1 MAVSA
6 TASNVRGE
14 RSEFADPYL
23 WGGVLCYAGVYFWL
37 GYVRYA
43 AHRNF
48 VDLGIFAQTAASAFG
63 CFCNTV
69 EGSHWAFHFSPILYL
84 AGAIMRVWPSA
95 LSLVALQAAAGALTI
110 PAVYGIVL
118 RHTDRRAARLSA
130 LVVGLYPPLAGVVF
144 NDFHEN
150 GLAPATVSWLLWAFD
165 GGNALATIAF
175 AVLTLAIKEDQAIF
189 LGVAGILGFLRYRG
203 SWPRGPL
210 AIAIAVASALVLYKF
225 FHEIQPAAAHTA
237 QWAPTRFY
245 AWTAADIQG
254 LFPAGILARAGFLL
268 LAFVPLL
275 FLPLRSRAILIAT
288 LPLAEV
294 LLSRDSTTY
303 TTGSHY
309 AGAWAGYV
317 FFAFAWA
324 LRRIYAHDPS
334 RSYRLLYWCVGL
346 CVVEFAAADP
356 LHPGFFLHARSERD
370 VALDRFLARLPPNVS
385 VATQEEAYTH
395 LAATDPNATVLPETP
410 VNLVNACIILTDSAY
425 PGSPRLVESA
435 PLVQKLIAAGVYR
448 VQQRQG
454 TVTLYT
460 RSSGC

>member
-1 MAVSA
+1 
-6 TASNVRGE
+6 
-14 RSEFADPYL
+14 
-23 WGGVLCYAGVYFWL
+23 
-37 GYVRYA
+37 
-43 AHRNF
+43 
-48 VDLGIFAQTAASAFG
+48 
-63 CFCNTV
+63 
-69 EGSHWAFHFSPILYL
+69 
-84 AGAIMRVWPSA
+84 MRVWPSA
-95 LSLVALQAAAGALTI
+95 LSLVALQAAAGAATI
-110 PAVYGIVL
+110 PAVYGLVL
-118 RHTDRRAARLSA
+118 RHTDRRAARLCA

-150 GLAPATVSWLLWAFD
+150 GLAPAAVSWLLWAFD
-165 GGNALATIAF
+165 GGYALATVAF

-189 LGVAGILGFLRYRG
+189 LGVAGILGFVRYRG

-210 AIAIAVASALVLYKF
+210 AIAMAVASAVVLFKF

-237 QWAPTRFY
+237 HWAPTRFY
-245 AWTAADIQG
+245 AWTQADIRG
-254 LFPAGILARAGFLL
+254 LFPAGLLARAGFLL

-275 FLPLRSRAILIAT
+275 FLPFRSRAMLIAI

-324 LRRIYAHDPS
+324 LRRIYARDPG
-334 RSYRLLYWCVGL
+334 RTYRLLYWCIGL

-356 LHPGFFLHARSERD
+356 LHPGFFLHARSQRD
-370 VALDRFLARLPPNVS
+370 IELDRFLTHLPRNVS

-395 LAATDPNATVLPETP
+395 LAATDPNATVLPE
-410 VNLVNACIILTDSAY
+410 VSNISLNACAILTDSAY
-425 PGSPRLVESA
+425 PDSPRLVESA
-435 PLVQKLIAAGVYR
+435 PLVQQLIAAGVYR
-448 VQQRQG
+448 LEQRQG
-454 TVTLYT
+454 TITLYT